1 MIANKIRNAR
11 KALSALGGNV
21 TEDVWAVIKCIQA
34 ELDDAATQAQQIEEL
49 LPATAPEEHGAGGH
63 EPGTISYT
71 PIAAQAPASA

>member
-34 ELDDAATQAQQIEEL
+34 ELDDAATQAEQVEEL
-49 LPATAPEEHGAGGH
+49 LPVPPRAVNPVTAPAM
-63 EPGTISYT
+63 
-71 PIAAQAPASA
+71 AQA